1 MSRTLKALVV
11 MVAVV
16 AVLTLA
22 VAGTVYTF
30 GGDRC
35 GSGESV
41 CGSQHQVGCGGSGIC
56 GGTNDCTGSSQCNRN
71 SLP

>member
-1 MSRTLKALVV
+1 MSRRLKILAVV
-11 MVAVV
+11 VAVV

-22 VAGTVYTF
+22 AVGTVYAF

-41 CGSQHQVGCGGSGIC
+41 CGSQHQVDCDGSGRC
-56 GGTNDCTGSSQCNRN
+56 GGTNDYTGSSHCTRN
-71 SLP
+71 S